1 MIMKEKINIEKLPKH
16 VAIIM
21 DGNGRWAKAKG
32 QNRLFGHSA
41 GVETLKNILRCA
53 GNIGIKYLTVY
64 AFSTENWN
72 RPQDEVSGLMTILLD
87 AIKSEIEE
95 IHKSDVRINVIG
107 DIQKLP
113 QNVQSRI
120 NDAIELTKNN
130 KGITFNIALSYGGR
144 WDIVNAVMDIAED
157 YKQDKINK
165 TDITENLFS
174 TYLSTKNIPDP
185 ELIIRTSGELR
196 LSGFLLYESV
206 YSELYFTD
214 VYWPDFSEEDFYKAI
229 IDYQNRERRLGKI
242 SEQLK

>member
-1 MIMKEKINIEKLPKH
+1 MKEKINIEKLPKH

>member
-1 MIMKEKINIEKLPKH
+1 MKDKINTENIPKH

-32 QNRLFGHSA
+32 QNRLFGHRA
-41 GVETLKNILRCA
+41 GVKALKNILRCA
-53 GNIGIKYLTVY
+53 GNIGVKYLTVY

-72 RPQDEVSGLMTILLD
+72 RPQDEVSGLMTILLS

-113 QNVQSRI
+113 QNVQNKI
-120 NDAIELTKNN
+120 NDAIELTKDN
-130 KGITFNIALSYGGR
+130 KRITFNIALSYGGR
-144 WDIVNAVMDIAED
+144 WDIINAVKNIAED

-165 TDITENLFS
+165 TDIDETLFAS
-174 TYLSTKNIPDP
+174 YLSTKNMPDP

-196 LSGFLLYESV
+196 LSGFLIYESV

-229 IDYQNRERRLGKI
+229 IEYQARERRIGKT